1 MEIPCHFMKDAGQ
14 KQQFISKSKEKI
26 VCTKKN
32 GMQFECATHI
42 AVLEVICPATAVPA
56 AVVEL

>member
-1 MEIPCHFMKDAGQ
+1 MKDAGQ